1 MRRLALFVL
10 LSCWMVTGCS
20 DDKFMLT
27 LALHSMD
34 EVKQGMQRLSIQGEE
49 TEMLESY
56 RLTSARDS
64 AAYAFDQGELLYVYV
79 FEVPMEAHDGIRKIE
94 EQTALVDLV
103 YSPVIYNA
111 NNVILI
117 YMQRYGETTGKQPAI
132 EKLASSLG
140 WQVSKP

>member
-1 MRRLALFVL
+1 ML
-10 LSCWMVTGCS
+10 VTGCS
-20 DDKFMLT
+20 DDKFMLQLKLHT
-27 LALHSMD
+27 LD
-34 EVKQGMQRLSIQGEE
+34 GVKQEMQRVSIQGEE

-56 RLTSARDS
+56 RLTSARDT
-64 AAYAFDQGELLYVYV
+64 AAYAFDNGELLYVYV
-79 FEVPMEAHDGIRKIE
+79 FEAPMQAHDGIRKIE

-117 YMQRYGETTGKQPAI
+117 YMQKYGETTGTKPVV

-140 WQVSKP
+140 WQVSSS

>member
-1 MRRLALFVL
+1 MLQLKL
-10 LSCWMVTGCS
+10 HTL
-20 DDKFMLT
+20 DD
-27 LALHSMD
+27 
-34 EVKQGMQRLSIQGEE
+34 VKQGMQQVSIQGAE

-64 AAYAFDQGELLYVYV
+64 AAYAFDNGELLYVYE
-79 FEVPMEAHDGIRKIE
+79 FEAPTEAHEGMKKIE

-117 YMQRYGETTGKQPAI
+117 YMQKYGETTGKQPAV

-140 WQVSKP
+140 WQVSTS